1 MAALAGGSGTGW
13 PLQFVTPGFE
23 SLSSQEPQAI
33 GLTYWFDAAPDG
45 DPHPVTVRF
54 IGVRLDMQ
62 GSRGPKDS
70 FQEVATLPRAQPGS
84 GRVALTHRV
93 LDKTPGRWQ
102 VTAHAIAG
110 APQDGGGAQVPPVPL
125 ASATNIGVSSYAPL
139 AQLRAPGVV
148 LGAWPALVGT
158 GVLAALMMESVLAA
172 RRELPVSRV
181 LLVALVACVMGLLG
195 AKVYYR
201 VMHLE
206 EKGRLLSVGM
216 SIQGFVLAAIG
227 TFVLGAA
234 MSGIPVGVQ
243 LDVTV
248 PSLLLGQAIGRLG
261 CFFGGCCAGLPTS
274 SRWGLW
280 SSDRQ
285 VGVRRIPVQLM
296 ESALAATL
304 ATATLLTVLA
314 GRPHVDGMVFLAGF
328 ALYVVGR
335 QLLFQ
340 LRGLPR
346 KTAHGR
352 QITLVLAGITFL
364 AALAA
369 GLLARPNPRGAVRRR
384 AAPTRGRRERRP
396 RCWGARQG
404 AAVRCLPARVRS
416 GYRRHQSRAAGGQRR
431 SCRLPAQAAL
441 ARGVLSRGGRPP
453 RPRCQGRGANPDR

>member
-1 MAALAGGSGTGW
+1 MGVVPDVAVPRLAALAGGSGAGW

-45 DPHPVTVRF
+45 DAYPVTVRF
-54 IGVRLDMQ
+54 VGVRLDMK

-70 FQEVATLPRAQPGS
+70 FQEVVTLPSVQPGS

-93 LDKTPGRWQ
+93 LEKAPGRWQ

-110 APQDGGGAQVPPVPL
+110 AAQGGGDQVPPVPL
-125 ASATNIGVSSYAPL
+125 ASVTNTGMSSYAPMT
-139 AQLRAPGVV
+139 QLRAPGVV

-158 GVLAALMMESVLAA
+158 GVLAALIMESVLAA
-172 RRELPVSRV
+172 RRGLPVSRV
-181 LLVALVACVMGLLG
+181 LLVALVACAMGFLG

-201 VMHLE
+201 VTHLE
-206 EKGRLLSVGM
+206 EKRRLLSVGM

-234 MSGIPVGVQ
+234 LSGIPVGVL

-261 CFFGGCCAGLPTS
+261 CFFGGCCAGLATS

-304 ATATLLTVLA
+304 AAATLVTVLA
-314 GRPHVDGMVFLAGF
+314 GRPHVDGAVFLAGF

-335 QLLFQ
+335 QLLFP

-346 KTAHGR
+346 KTTHGR

-364 AALAA
+364 TALISG
-369 GLLARPNPRGAVRRR
+369 GLMI
-384 AAPTRGRRERRP
+384 
-396 RCWGARQG
+396 
-404 AAVRCLPARVRS
+404 
-416 GYRRHQSRAAGGQRR
+416 
-431 SCRLPAQAAL
+431 
-441 ARGVLSRGGRPP
+441 
-453 RPRCQGRGANPDR
+453 